1 MAQNEIVG
9 RADGLFSSY
18 NNLRVNADGSINT
31 NNTDPIRTITPY
43 EGALTA
49 NSPTFDCRGGRRV
62 RIYGNTDNTSFLMVQ
77 YASTDVAPVEND
89 WQFID
94 QLNPLTINGNIVVNK
109 VIEIPPNYI
118 RFVNPGTQHGVS
130 FRIIVEK

>member
-9 RADGLFSSY
+9 RADGLYSSY
-18 NNLRVNADGSINT
+18 HNLRVNADGSINT
-31 NNTDPIRTITPY
+31 NNTDPARTITPY
-43 EGALTA
+43 EGTLTA

-62 RIYGNTDNTSFLMVQ
+62 RIYGNTDNTTFLMIQ
-77 YASTDVAPVEND
+77 YASTDTTPVEND

-118 RFVNPGTQHGVS
+118 RLVNTGTQHGVS
-130 FRIIVEK
+130 FRVIVEK